1 MTLLEALDGL
11 ATPQLLSKLSGQLG
25 EPESTVRSSLRMAF
39 PTLLAGL
46 LAKAS
51 DPGFLRQLTD
61 LLGDAAVDPRIADD
75 PGAVVTAAQP
85 SSSLGN
91 LATRFLSSSFGG
103 RLDTVTSQFGAAAG
117 LRTGTAGSL
126 LRLATPLVMSALASR
141 VRGGGL
147 SALTSLLTAERS
159 SITAA
164 LPAGIGQAIGIARGP
179 ASAATPEYERARG
192 LRWLWPIAAALAV
205 FAAWSLL
212 QRSSTPQVESVMMVR
227 EETGTVDRTLPG
239 NVRLS
244 VPKTGLENELIV
256 FLEQNRPIEP
266 ATWFNFDRL
275 LFDTG
280 KATLRPESRAQLAN
294 VAEILKA
301 YPAVTV
307 KIGGYT
313 DNVGEPSAN
322 LALSQA
328 RATNVANELAT
339 LGVGAERLSAEG
351 YGEQHPV
358 ADNTTDAGRAQNR
371 RIALRVTAR

>member
-11 ATPQLLSKLSGQLG
+11 ATPPLLSKLAGQLG
-25 EPESTVRSSLRMAF
+25 EPDSTVRSSLRMAF

-46 LAKAS
+46 LAKAG
-51 DPGFLRQLTD
+51 DPDFLRHLTD
-61 LLGDAAVDPRIADD
+61 LLSDGALDGRIADD
-75 PGAVVTAAQP
+75 PAAVVTAAQP
-85 SSSLGN
+85 SSPLGN
-91 LATRFLSSSFGG
+91 LATRFLSSAFGG

-126 LRLATPLVMSALASR
+126 LRLATPLVMGALVSR
-141 VRGGGL
+141 VRGGGV
-147 SALTSLLTAERS
+147 SALTSLLGAERNA
-159 SITAA
+159 IIAA
-164 LPAGIGQAIGIARGP
+164 LPAGIGQAIGIGRG
-179 ASAATPEYERARG
+179 AAAAPTPEYERPRG
-192 LRWLWPIAAALAV
+192 LGWIWPIAAALAV

-212 QRSSTPQVESVMMVR
+212 RRSSAPQVESVMMVR
-227 EETGTVDRTLPG
+227 ENTGVVDRQLPG

-244 VPKTGLENELIV
+244 VPATGLESELLV
-256 FLEQNRPIEP
+256 FLEQDRALEP
-266 ATWFNFDRL
+266 ATWFDFDRL

-280 KATLRPESRAQLAN
+280 KATLRPESHAQLAN

-301 YPAVTV
+301 YPSVAV

-339 LGVGAERLSAEG
+339 LGVPAARMSAEG

-358 ADNTTDAGRAQNR
+358 ADNSTETGRAQNR